1 MKIKKATLHTQIADA
16 LREMIMIGDLKHG
29 DKINENDL
37 CASMEISKTPLREAL
52 RVLSAEN
59 LISLVPNRGAFVT
72 KPSTAEIKEMFA
84 VMSVLEGV
92 CARAAAAKMTAADFS
107 QLEELHAE
115 LEEHFKCRNQK
126 EYIRI
131 NNRYHSFI
139 QELAGNRTLN
149 QIVKGLRKKILL
161 YRFQSLNLPGR
172 FEDSIKEHREL
183 LTAFRNRDAQKAEK
197 IMKSHLHKQSQAIEA
212 LARRMGEETSESE
225 TTSGQGSGKNKSA
238 T

>member
-1 MKIKKATLHTQIADA
+1 MKIKKSTLHTQIVDA
-16 LREMIMIGDLKHG
+16 LREMIMIGELKHG
-29 DKINENDL
+29 EKINENDL

-72 KPSTAEIKEMFA
+72 KPSTGEIKEMFA

-92 CARAAAAKMTAADFS
+92 CAHAAAEKMTPADFS
-107 QLEELHAE
+107 QLEGLHGK
-115 LEEHFKCRNQK
+115 LEEQFKLRNQK
-126 EYIRI
+126 EYIRV
-131 NNRYHSFI
+131 NNRYHSYL

-183 LTAFRNRDAQKAEK
+183 LTAFRDRDAPKAEK
-197 IMKSHLHKQSQAIEA
+197 IMKNHLRKQSQAIEA
-212 LARRMGEETSESE
+212 LARRMGEDKSESQ
-225 TTSGQGSGKNKSA
+225 TTSGQSRRKK
-238 T
+238 